1 VSDQEGF
8 LTRWSRLKRES
19 DDAAPE
25 ADPSARGEDEQIAKP
40 EKDNDD
46 PPQAK
51 PPDLPAVDLSALPS
65 LESITATTDIR
76 AFLVPGV
83 PVELSRAALRR
94 AWLADPA
101 IRDFVG
107 LAENAWDFTAPATVP
122 GFGSTVPADIARR
135 LVARVLGE
143 ETETAIP
150 PSVDRAE
157 TVKKPDVSAPEES
170 NVQQGT
176 GEEPSVLD
184 QGSQRA
190 AENRNVDIAVHKDQ
204 ASADSPIARGRPHGG
219 ALPR

>member
-1 VSDQEGF
+1 VSDPEGF
-8 LTRWSRLKRES
+8 LTRWSRLKREA

-25 ADPSARGEDEQIAKP
+25 AEPRGENEQTAEP
-40 EKDNDD
+40 ERDSDG

-83 PVELSRAALRR
+83 PVELTRAALRR

-107 LAENAWDFTAPATVP
+107 LAENAWDFNAPATVP

-143 ETETAIP
+143 ETPTALP

-157 TVKKPDVSAPEES
+157 TVKKPDVGVSEEANAQHGTEEEGTVPE
-170 NVQQGT
+170 
-176 GEEPSVLD
+176 
-184 QGSQRA
+184 QGSPSA
-190 AENRNVDIAVHKDQ
+190 AADRDVDIAMHKDQ
-204 ASADSPIARGRPHGG
+204 ASPDSPIARGRPHGG

>member
-1 VSDQEGF
+1 MSDPEGF
-8 LTRWSRLKRES
+8 LTRWSRLKREA

-25 ADPSARGEDEQIAKP
+25 AEPTARSEQTAEP
-40 EKDNDD
+40 EKDNDG

-83 PVELSRAALRR
+83 PAELTRAALRR
-94 AWLADPA
+94 VWLADPA

-107 LAENAWDFTAPATVP
+107 LAENAWDFNAPATVP

-150 PSVDRAE
+150 PSLDRAE
-157 TVKKPDVSAPEES
+157 TVKKPDVGVSEGAS
-170 NVQQGT
+170 VQQGT
-176 GEEPSVLD
+176 GEERSVPD
-184 QGSQRA
+184 QGRSPA
-190 AENRNVDIAVHKDQ
+190 AANRNVDIAMHKDQ
-204 ASADSPIARGRPHGG
+204 ASPDSPIARGRPHGG
-219 ALPR
+219 ALPQ

>member
-1 VSDQEGF
+1 MSDQEGF
-8 LTRWSRLKRES
+8 LTRWSRLKREA
-19 DDAAPE
+19 DDAAPAAEPTVPEPRE
-25 ADPSARGEDEQIAKP
+25 ATAEP
-40 EKDNDD
+40 EKDDD
-46 PPQAK
+46 GPPKANA
-51 PPDLPAVDLSALPS
+51 PDLPAVDLSALPS

-76 AFLVPGV
+76 AFLMPGV

-107 LAENAWDFTAPATVP
+107 LAENAWDFTAPETVP

-157 TVKKPDVSAPEES
+157 TVKKPDVSVPEEA
-170 NVQQGT
+170 NVHHGT
-176 GEEPSVLD
+176 GEERSVPD
-184 QGSQRA
+184 QGSQPA
-190 AENRNVDIAVHKDQ
+190 AAHRDVDIAMHKDQ
-204 ASADSPIARGRPHGG
+204 ASADTQIARGRPHGG